1 MRPLVSD
8 ALWAQVEPLLPRAP
22 RPGKKGGR
30 RSTVSNR
37 QALTGIL
44 FILRTALPWQLLP
57 LEMGCGSG
65 STCWRRFRTW
75 TRRGVWKRLHLLLLQ
90 ELSWADEIDW
100 SRAALDSSTV
110 AAKRGATSSARIQ
123 RIRAERGASAI
134 LWSTP
139 RAFPSP
145 RSSRRGERP

>member
-1 MRPLVSD
+1 MKPLVSD
-8 ALWAQVEPLLPRAP
+8 ALWSKVAPLLPREP
-22 RPGKKGGR
+22 RPGRKGGR
-30 RSTVSNR
+30 RSSVSNR

-57 LEMGCGSG
+57 LELNCGSG

-75 TRRGVWKRLHLLLLQ
+75 TKRGVWRRLHLLLLQ

-100 SRAALDSSTV
+100 SRAALDRSTV
-110 AAKRGATSSARIQ
+110 AAKRGATSSARIR
-123 RIRAERGASAI
+123 RIKAERAASAI

-139 RAFPSP
+139 PGS
-145 RSSRRGERP
+145 RSRSG